1 MGRVKRDLKI
11 ILLDRSWT
19 NSRNKKGLT
28 FTVDEQ
34 FVE

>member
-1 MGRVKRDLKI
+1 MIEIGDLKI

-28 FTVDEQ
+28 FSVDINP
-34 FVE
+34 